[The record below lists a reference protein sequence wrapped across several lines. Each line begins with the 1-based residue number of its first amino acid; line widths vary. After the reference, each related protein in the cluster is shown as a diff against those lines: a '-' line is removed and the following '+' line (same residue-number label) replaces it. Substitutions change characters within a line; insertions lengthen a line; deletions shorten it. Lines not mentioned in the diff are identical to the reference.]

1 MIRFDGKGSPTDTP
15 GSSGRHGGF
24 ATYFIKEGRVILDSV
39 LSRDTVA
46 FADPRFFATGSA

>member
-46 FADPRFFATGSA
+46 FADPRLFATGSA